1 MRGTPLLTR
10 LRVAAPRVLLCRVDT
25 WVALHKWVHG
35 LQLLTQAARAAR
47 YSRAVR
53 RRYVSGRPRAWPGHL
68 LA

>member
-47 YSRAVR
+47 
-53 RRYVSGRPRAWPGHL
+53 
-68 LA
+68 